1 MTLSPNGVLRGTP
14 PAAAVGTYKLVFK
27 VADDLGN
34 TATKALSLTVDREQ
48 ALSSQAA
55 PPGTAPA
62 GTAAP
67 KAVAPDRAGEALAIV
82 TKALPTARAAASYAP
97 TRVQVSG
104 ARGAVSYSL
113 SGGKLPS
120 GLTLN
125 ADGTL
130 WGTPSA
136 MASGLY
142 PLAIT
147 AKDGTNTATATITL
161 YVEGVLDFTPVAGS
175 VFTAQEGVPFSQ
187 RITAKG
193 GFSQE
198 YNEWRV
204 SDLGRNLPA
213 GLKLIVN
220 PDFSALISGTPAP
233 GSAGTYDVYIYV
245 NEVFAGSPVDSYL
258 KYTINVLR
266 Q

>member
-1 MTLSPNGVLRGTP
+1 MRGGQVEP
-14 PAAAVGTYKLVFK
+14 PDRDGRAAGAGRSQP
-27 VADDLGN
+27 ASAGPGGPGSDGAGA
-34 TATKALSLTVDREQ
+34 TAT
-48 ALSSQAA
+48 
-55 PPGTAPA
+55 PN
-62 GTAAP
+62 
-67 KAVAPDRAGEALAIV
+67 AV
-82 TKALPTARAAASYAP
+82 AP
-97 TRVQVSG
+97 TRVGGELAITTTTLPTAKASANYPSTRIQASG

-113 SGGKLPS
+113 TGGKLPS

-142 PLAIT
+142 PLAVT
-147 AKDGTNTATATITL
+147 ARDDGNTATGTITL
-161 YVEGVLDFTPVAGS
+161 YVEGVLDFSPAAGS
-175 VFTAQEGVPFSQ
+175 VLSAREAVPFSQ

-204 SDLGRNLPA
+204 SDLGRGLPA
-213 GLKLIVN
+213 GLKLSVN
-220 PDFSALISGTPAP
+220 PDFSATISGTPAP

-258 KYTINVLR
+258 KYTINVGR